1 MQNLL
6 KSTTALLFS
15 ISIFSQGN
23 INSNIVGSSQQALID
38 LGNRSPRSLQ
48 PENIQG
54 SHYFDQDFK
63 LSKLEYFGKE
73 LNDSGFMRYNAFRDE
88 IEMADT
94 PGQSESDL
102 ILIKSKDVIPL
113 IDGERYEY
121 IPHRVE
127 EGRAYIGYLIKIFEG
142 NDNTLYLKRKKT
154 FMEAVI
160 ARTSLENSFP
170 PRYVE
175 STDIYISINGDTPIP
190 LKRTKNAITSFFRNN
205 SDKIKKYIKSEKLRL
220 SEDQSIVKIFEFA
233 EDL

>member
-1 MQNLL
+1 MKNLIL
-6 KSTTALLFS
+6 STTALFFTLS
-15 ISIFSQGN
+15 IYSQGN
-23 INSNIVGSSQQALID
+23 INGNLVGSSQQALID

-63 LSKLEYFGKE
+63 LAKLEYFGKE
-73 LNDSGFMRYNAFRDE
+73 LNDSGYMRYNAFRDE

-121 IPHRVE
+121 LPHRVE
-127 EGRAYIGYLIKIFEG
+127 EGRAYIGYLIKIFQG
-142 NDNTLYLKRKKT
+142 NENTLYLKRKKT
-154 FMEAVI
+154 FMEAKI

-190 LKRTKNAITSFFRNN
+190 LKRTKNAIIGFFGSKSDQVKKLTSC
-205 SDKIKKYIKSEKLRL
+205 D
-220 SEDQSIVKIFEFA
+220 
-233 EDL
+233 

>member
-1 MQNLL
+1 MKNLIL
-6 KSTTALLFS
+6 STTALFFTLS
-15 ISIFSQGN
+15 IYSQGN
-23 INSNIVGSSQQALID
+23 INGNLVGSSQQALID

-63 LSKLEYFGKE
+63 LAKLEYFGKE
-73 LNDSGFMRYNAFRDE
+73 LNDSGYMRYNAFRDE

-102 ILIKSKDVIPL
+102 ILINSKDVIPL

-121 IPHRVE
+121 LPHRIE
-127 EGRAYIGYLIKIFEG
+127 EGRAYIGYLIKIFQG
-142 NDNTLYLKRKKT
+142 NENTLYLKRKKT
-154 FMEAVI
+154 FMEAKI

-190 LKRTKNAITSFFRNN
+190 LKRTKNAIIGFFGSK
-205 SDKIKKYIKSEKLRL
+205 SDQVKKYIKSEKLKV
-220 SEDQSIVKIFEFA
+220 SENQSIIQIFDFA
-233 EDL
+233 ENL

>member
-1 MQNLL
+1 MKNLIL
-6 KSTTALLFS
+6 SSTALFFTLS
-15 ISIFSQGN
+15 IYSQGN
-23 INSNIVGSSQQALID
+23 INGNLVGSSQQALID

-48 PENIQG
+48 PDNIQG

-63 LSKLEYFGKE
+63 LAKLEYFGKE
-73 LNDSGFMRYNAFRDE
+73 LNDSGYMRYNAFRDE

-121 IPHRVE
+121 LPHRVE
-127 EGRAYIGYLIKIFEG
+127 EGRAYIGYLIKIFQG
-142 NDNTLYLKRKKT
+142 NENTLYLKRKKT
-154 FMEAVI
+154 FMEAKI

-175 STDIYISINGDTPIP
+175 STDIYISINGNTPIP
-190 LKRTKNAITSFFRNN
+190 LKRTKNAIIGFFGSK
-205 SDKIKKYIKSEKLRL
+205 SDQVKKYIKSEKLKV
-220 SEDQSIVKIFEFA
+220 SEDQAIVKIFEFA
-233 EDL
+233 EKL

>member
-1 MQNLL
+1 MKNLIL
-6 KSTTALLFS
+6 STTALFFTLS
-15 ISIFSQGN
+15 IYSQGN
-23 INSNIVGSSQQALID
+23 INGNLVGSSQQALID

-63 LSKLEYFGKE
+63 LAKLEYFGKE
-73 LNDSGFMRYNAFRDE
+73 LNDSGYMRYNAFRDE

-113 IDGERYEY
+113 IGGERYEY
-121 IPHRVE
+121 LPHRVE
-127 EGRAYIGYLIKIFEG
+127 EGRAYIGYLIKIFQG
-142 NDNTLYLKRKKT
+142 NENTLYLKRKKT
-154 FMEAVI
+154 FMEAKI

-190 LKRTKNAITSFFRNN
+190 LKRTKNAIIGFFGSK
-205 SDKIKKYIKSEKLRL
+205 SDQVKKYIKSEKLKV
-220 SEDQSIVKIFEFA
+220 SENQSIVKIFDFA
-233 EDL
+233 ENL